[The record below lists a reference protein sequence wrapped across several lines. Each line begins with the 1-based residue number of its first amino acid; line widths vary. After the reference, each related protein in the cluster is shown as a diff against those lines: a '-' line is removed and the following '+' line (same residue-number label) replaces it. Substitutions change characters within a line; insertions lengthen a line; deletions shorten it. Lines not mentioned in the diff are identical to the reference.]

1 MTTETPEGV
10 TEVEGPPEQDSPPK
24 KVPKEE
30 KEQTMAAED
39 QAAPQGL
46 PMLLNPMALMG
57 NNINWVE
64 MMNQNMDSMHQATM
78 GSMKFMMACQEA
90 TFALWGERLHKN
102 QEMLRRCSETREPAD
117 LVHEG
122 AEYHRAAVEDYVR
135 YTKDIADMTL
145 AVVNE
150 QIEPLEKRTQETLN
164 TVSKAA

>member
-1 MTTETPEGV
+1 
-10 TEVEGPPEQDSPPK
+10 
-24 KVPKEE
+24 
-30 KEQTMAAED
+30 MAAKD
-39 QAAPQGL
+39 QAAPQDL
-46 PMLLNPMALMG
+46 PIFSTPMALMG
-57 NNINWVE
+57 SNFNWLE
-64 MMNQNMDSMHQATM
+64 IMNKNMDSMHQATM

-145 AVVNE
+145 SVVNE